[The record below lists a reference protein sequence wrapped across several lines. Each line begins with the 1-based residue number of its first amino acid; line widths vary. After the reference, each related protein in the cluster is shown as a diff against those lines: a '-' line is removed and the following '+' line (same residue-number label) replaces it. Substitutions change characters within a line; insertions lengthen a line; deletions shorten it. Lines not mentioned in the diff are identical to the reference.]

1 MVMVWGCA
9 LKEAPMVCNCKHKE
23 EPKEA
28 PKMILPLPG
37 DIDIENLQNCM
48 IDASFSPDDFNWKK
62 RTLKL
67 TILEI
72 ERYRIADVKGLQ
84 VGDTIMTAF
93 EPIVVEQID
102 TLSSRPADG
111 QLRFNGCRSFWP
123 TKSFY
128 RANPTDSTCY
138 VGNSECIAHASYRVV
153 GTVELPLAK
162 DFVISDHLT
171 SSDSVSTNQRQYLES
186 LEGGEREFCGPYGC
200 CMPFTTVT
208 IKDGIITQIVR
219 R

>member
-9 LKEAPMVCNCKHKE
+9 LKEAPMVCNCKHKDT
-23 EPKEA
+23 PR
-28 PKMILPLPG
+28 MIHPLPG
-37 DIDIENLQNCM
+37 KVDLTDLQNCTV
-48 IDASFSPDDFNWKK
+48 IASFTADGFNWEK

-67 TILEI
+67 AIFEMET
-72 ERYRIADVKGLQ
+72 YSIADVSGLQ
-84 VGDTIMTAF
+84 VGDTVMIETH
-93 EPIVVEQID
+93 PVVIEQID

-111 QLRFNGCRSFWP
+111 QLRFNGGRSFWP
-123 TKSFY
+123 TRGHLS
-128 RANPTDSTCY
+128 ANPTDSTCY
-138 VGNSECIAHASYRVV
+138 VGNSECIGQASYRVV
-153 GTVELPLAK
+153 GIVELPLAK
-162 DFVISDHLT
+162 DFVISDYLT